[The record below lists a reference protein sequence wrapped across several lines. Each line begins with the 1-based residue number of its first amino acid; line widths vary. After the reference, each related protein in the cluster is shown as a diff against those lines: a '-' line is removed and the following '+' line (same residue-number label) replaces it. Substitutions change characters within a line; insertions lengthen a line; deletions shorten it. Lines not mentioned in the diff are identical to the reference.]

1 MMFEKGHLFYFK
13 EYIFKNGNEPKN
25 KFFLVLKTIENGFIA
40 AILPTKVE
48 SLHANIEKNH
58 GCISFPEKCICCY
71 YIPKDVVVTNNNF
84 SFKLDTYLYA
94 QYVFD
99 ESEVNLLSTYQ
110 IEDIEFKGKLTDEE
124 FDKIIDCFSNSA
136 LLPRKFR
143 KDQFKL

>member
-1 MMFEKGHLFYFK
+1 MFEKGNLFYFK
-13 EYIFKNGNEPKN
+13 DYIFKNGNEPKN

-48 SLHANIEKNH
+48 SLPANMVKNH

-71 YIPKDVVVTNNNF
+71 FIPKDVIVTNTNF
-84 SFKLDTYLYA
+84 SFQLDTYLYA

-110 IEDIEFKGKLTDEE
+110 IEDIESKGKLLDEE
-124 FDKIIDCFSNSA
+124 FDKIIDCFSNST

-143 KDQFKL
+143 KDQLK

>member
-1 MMFEKGHLFYFK
+1 MFEKGNLLYFK
-13 EYIFKNGNEPKN
+13 DYIFKNGNEPKN

-48 SLHANIEKNH
+48 SLPANIEKNH
-58 GCISFPEKCICCY
+58 GCISCPEKCICCY
-71 YIPKDVVVTNNNF
+71 YISKDIVVTNNGF
-84 SFKLDTYLYA
+84 SFQLDTYMYA

-99 ESEVNLLSTYQ
+99 ESENNLLSTYQ
-110 IEDIEFKGKLTDEE
+110 IEDIEFKGKLLDEE
-124 FDKIIDCFSNSA
+124 FEKIITCFSNST

>member
-48 SLHANIEKNH
+48 SLPANIEKNH

-110 IEDIEFKGKLTDEE
+110 IEDIEFKGKLIDEE

>member
-1 MMFEKGHLFYFK
+1 MFEKGHLFYFK

-48 SLHANIEKNH
+48 SLPANIEKNH

-110 IEDIEFKGKLTDEE
+110 IEDIEFKGKLIDEE

>member
-1 MMFEKGHLFYFK
+1 MFEKGNLFYFK
-13 EYIFKNGNEPKN
+13 DYIFKNGNEPKN

-48 SLHANIEKNH
+48 SLPSTIEKNH

-71 YIPKDVVVTNNNF
+71 YISRDIVVTDKGF
-84 SFKLDTYLYA
+84 SFQLYTYLYA

-99 ESEVNLLSTYQ
+99 ESESNLLSTYQ
-110 IEDIEFKGKLTDEE
+110 IEDIEFKGKLIEDE
-124 FDKIIDCFSNSA
+124 FDNIIQCFANST

-143 KDQFKL
+143 KDKFKL

>member
-1 MMFEKGHLFYFK
+1 MFEKGTLLYFK
-13 EYIFKNGNEPKN
+13 DYIFKNGNEPKN

-48 SLHANIEKNH
+48 SLPANVEKNH

-71 YIPKDVVVTNNNF
+71 YIPKDIIVTDNNF
-84 SFKLDTYLYA
+84 SFQLDTYLYA

-99 ESEVNLLSTYQ
+99 ESEANLLSTYQ
-110 IEDIEFKGKLTDEE
+110 VEDIEFKGKLLDEE
-124 FDKIIDCFSNSA
+124 FEKIITCFSNST

>member
-1 MMFEKGHLFYFK
+1 MFEKGNLFYFK
-13 EYIFKNGNEPKN
+13 DYIFKNGNPPKN

-48 SLHANIEKNH
+48 SLPSTIEKNH

-71 YIPKDVVVTNNNF
+71 YIPKDIPVTDNGF
-84 SFKLDTYLYA
+84 SFQLDTFLYA
-94 QYVFD
+94 QHVFD
-99 ESEVNLLSTYQ
+99 ETETNLFSTYQ
-110 IEDIEFKGKLTDEE
+110 IEDIEFKGKLIEGE
-124 FDKIIDCFSNSA
+124 FEKIIQCFSNSI

>member
-1 MMFEKGHLFYFK
+1 MFEKGNLYYFK
-13 EYIFKNGNEPKN
+13 DYIFKNGNEPKN
-25 KFFLVLKTIENGFIA
+25 KFFLVLKTIEKGFIA

-48 SLHANIEKNH
+48 SLPANIEKNH

-71 YIPKDVVVTNNNF
+71 YIPKDIVVTDKNF
-84 SFKLDTYLYA
+84 SFQLDTYMYA

-99 ESEVNLLSTYQ
+99 ETETNLLSTYQ
-110 IEDIEFKGKLTDEE
+110 IEDIEFKGKLIDKE
-124 FDKIIDCFSNSA
+124 FDKIIHCFSNSI

>member
-1 MMFEKGHLFYFK
+1 MFEKENLFYFK
-13 EYIFKNGNEPKN
+13 DYIFKNGNPPKN

-48 SLHANIEKNH
+48 SLPANIAKIH

-71 YIPKDVVVTNNNF
+71 YIPKDIVVTDKGF
-84 SFKLDTYLYA
+84 SFQLDTYLYA

-99 ESEVNLLSTYQ
+99 ETETNLFITYQ
-110 IEDIEFKGKLTDEE
+110 IEDIEFKGKLIEGE
-124 FDKIIDCFSNSA
+124 FEKIIQCFSNST